1 MVKYCPLCEYCTSG
15 NKIAR
20 HITNKHKG
28 DVQRPTAENVK
39 AIVQIITKESRK
51 SYTLVSMSA
60 IEKKLGP
67 YWVDPSFRSIAHGLT
82 VMGRMKVY
90 GGHWNLPGVRDL
102 PNPFSPYLKNVDQA
116 IPIHTR
122 SVQEPAQPAQP
133 AREVTPP
140 HQTVADTSSQ

>member
-1 MVKYCPLCEYCTSG
+1 
-15 NKIAR
+15 
-20 HITNKHKG
+20 
-28 DVQRPTAENVK
+28 
-39 AIVQIITKESRK
+39 
-51 SYTLVSMSA
+51 MSA

-90 GGHWNLPGVRDL
+90 GGHWNLPGVKDL
-102 PNPFSPYLKNVDQA
+102 PNPFSRYLRNGDEA
-116 IPIHTR
+116 IPNPAYIATKA
-122 SVQEPAQPAQP
+122 VQEPAQP